1 MNTHSLAS
9 TSLNV
14 VKVLLQV
21 NFNAS
26 VIFVLLASLLTLT
39 GSEFFFENNSDLYGP
54 LANNLRMVLV
64 YLFLVQLAVYAFYQ
78 VSSNY
83 GAVVVLG
90 TFLLILIGA
99 LEFYCT
105 INQIEVDE
113 NYQCL
118 FLYAGLSHFLYG
130 GLCVLIMKNEH

>member
-1 MNTHSLAS
+1 MNTHSLVS

-14 VKVLLQV
+14 VKILLQV

-64 YLFLVQLAVYAFYQ
+64 YLFLVQLAVYGFYQ

-90 TFLLILIGA
+90 AFLLILIGA
-99 LEFYCT
+99 LDFYCT

-113 NYQCL
+113 NYQSL

-130 GLCVLIMKNEH
+130 GLCVLIMKNKH

>member
-1 MNTHSLAS
+1 
-9 TSLNV
+9 
-14 VKVLLQV
+14 
-21 NFNAS
+21 
-26 VIFVLLASLLTLT
+26 
-39 GSEFFFENNSDLYGP
+39 
-54 LANNLRMVLV
+54 
-64 YLFLVQLAVYAFYQ
+64 

-90 TFLLILIGA
+90 AFLLILIGA

-113 NYQCL
+113 NYQSL

-130 GLCVLIMKNEH
+130 GLCVLMKNEQ